1 MLTERQSLF
10 QQVQLKLLEE
20 QFQKCQRG
28 VDRVFLHPQN
38 GAGPEASH
46 APLSSS
52 PPPFVFK
59 GLIGGRHMTRPHTSL
74 PPSRP
79 SNPLSCNNTGPTRSQ
94 R

>member
-20 QFQKCQRG
+20 RFQKCQRG

-38 GAGPEASH
+38 GAGPEPSH

-52 PPPFVFK
+52 SPPFVFK
-59 GLIGGRHMTRPHTSL
+59 GLIGGRHMTRPTHFTPTE
-74 PPSRP
+74 PPI
-79 SNPLSCNNTGPTRSQ
+79 
-94 R
+94 